1 MAGLIDWSAINPAP
15 AQPSQALASIPE
27 MLQQFAQRRQKAA
40 EDEQARKQAEAHF
53 QAQMAEK
60 AADDARAEQYHKD
73 ELDYQNRTLAGSE
86 AQRRAVAEEGQR
98 KDAAA
103 AYPQIQQLNATDP
116 LQARN
121 LAMLHGGSIEDRPQA
136 PPPAAP
142 PPLWGLPRELG
153 LAMNMGTGDTPQA
166 PMPAPPPPGQQ
177 LHLAGRV
184 LELPSA
190 QEMETNRAAQ
200 AKQRAQQFATQ
211 VGPVAGSPFAKQ
223 ALAETVAQMQAP
235 TWDAKEDPFK
245 TFQAR
250 MQHLEDEQVTREG
263 HHATVAASGATEGH
277 KAVAENQRA
286 LRELRGDIASWKT
299 ENGVRDLGKAY
310 EEMSKAEKLAGSKSG
325 AAQAAAV
332 EGFIKSARGGAVTGA
347 SQNFMTTHMGGLLD
361 GLETRLAAAK
371 KGNYGVGQMAS
382 LNQAIRDAK
391 DAIKAGVEERRQ
403 AYVDKY
409 YSGQYDDMKANVDNE
424 YAGLFGQFG
433 YKVQRQPG
441 THGVSITG
449 HGYNERGGPGG
460 LTSTDEDRMKK
471 AGF

>member
-166 PMPAPPPPGQQ
+166 PVPAPPPPGQQ

-200 AKQRAQQFATQ
+200 AKQRAQQFAAQ
-211 VGPVAGSPFAKQ
+211 VAPSMSSPYAKQ
-223 ALAETVAQMQAP
+223 ALQETLGMIQAP
-235 TWDAKEDPFK
+235 TWDPKEDPFK
-245 TFQAR
+245 AFQAR
-250 MQHLEDEQVTREG
+250 MQHLEDQQVTREG
-263 HHATVAASGATEGH
+263 HQSTQALAGSAM
-277 KAVAENQRA
+277 A
-286 LRELRGDIASWKT
+286 LRERAADRQDESL
-299 ENGVRDLGKAY
+299 
-310 EEMSKAEKLAGSKSG
+310 EERKINNWKSG
-325 AAQAAAV
+325 VDWKSLVNNNRSLRNALGNIETKGPDAV
-332 EGFIKSARGGAVTGA
+332 MSHKDAFLQLERFAKGGVPSEGEQRLFLDK
-347 SQNFMTTHMGGLLD
+347 MGGIPGALD
-361 GLETRLAAAK
+361 RFLAESSTGDFSDITKKNIVFAAK
-371 KGNYGVGQMAS
+371 QSRSEWRAQVQDALKGAQETFGDSPSAM
-382 LNQAIRDAK
+382 RK
-391 DAIKAGVEERRQ
+391 IK
-403 AYVDKY
+403 
-409 YSGQYDDMKANVDNE
+409 
-424 YAGLFGQFG
+424 GLFRGQ
-433 YKVQRQPG
+433 
-441 THGVSITG
+441 GVDI
-449 HGYNERGGPGG
+449 EALAKPAAPA
-460 LTSTDEDRMKK
+460 LAPADEDRMKK